1 MYIEHKFALQEVLQL
16 STGESSVSWWLRKN
30 AIDALK
36 EEESLGDYDLEDPHF
51 IARDAHVIVQFFK
64 KTKSE
69 T

>member
-16 STGESSVSWWLRKN
+16 STGDSSLSWLLRKN

-36 EEESLGDYDLEDPHF
+36 DQESLVDYDLDDPHF
-51 IARDAHVIVQFFK
+51 IARDAHVIVQFFR
-64 KTKSE
+64 KTK